1 MKIITQIPIMVKKH
15 LDYILAV
22 ILLFIL
28 LTPTDVW
35 DKTYGQLDFY
45 YVVFPIIT
53 VLLVLVCV
61 ANWIEKKRSFLSWL
75 RGNIWFVVFAVSL
88 LAAVLFS
95 TNRHL
100 SVSYL
105 PYYFSGIFMACVIY
119 AGGLTYRQ
127 IRRILAV
134 VTIGLLLT
142 AIYAVMQR
150 IQGVAVNPSFT
161 NLTVNQNM
169 PGRVESVFGNPNIY
183 AFTLTSLLPVVVAY
197 MLIVKSCLWRALG
210 AISFI
215 LGVMA
220 LMMTYSRGA
229 WFGFAAGLF
238 LFIAIWKPKLVPIFL
253 LFGAIAIPFLPTSIK
268 DRFLTIFN
276 PNDTSISYRG
286 LLLNSS
292 LQLIADRPISGA
304 GLGLVT
310 VQDVVHQS
318 YWPSYL
324 DPVYRF
330 YHSHNIFVQT
340 WCEMGI
346 FGLVS
351 FIGAFFHNMVSALRK
366 FRQKSKSIQVLTA
379 SLSAGMVAML
389 LCGLTDCP
397 LNTLRTMLLFW
408 ILFGLLGSVKKVN
421 ETDILFGQ
429 MADLSD
435 TDK

>member
-1 MKIITQIPIMVKKH
+1 MLVKKY
-15 LDYILAV
+15 LDYILAA

-28 LTPTDVW
+28 LTPTDIW
-35 DKTYGQLDFY
+35 DRTYGQLDFY

-53 VLLVLVCV
+53 FLLFLVCV
-61 ANWIEKKRSFLSWL
+61 ASWIEKKRSFLKWL
-75 RGNIWFVVFAVSL
+75 RGNIWFVAFAVSL

-95 TNRHL
+95 TNQRL
-100 SVSYL
+100 SLSYL
-105 PYYFSGIFMACVIY
+105 PYYFSGIFMACVLY
-119 AGGLTYRQ
+119 AGELTYRQ
-127 IRRILAV
+127 IRRILGVAAF
-134 VTIGLLLT
+134 GLLLT
-142 AIYAVMQR
+142 AIIAVMQR
-150 IQGVAVNPSFT
+150 LQGVAVNPSFT
-161 NLTVNQNM
+161 NLAVNQNM

-183 AFTLTSLLPVVVAY
+183 AFTLASLLPVVAAY
-197 MLIVKSCLWRALG
+197 MLISQSRLRG
-210 AISFI
+210 AFGAVSFL
-215 LGVMA
+215 LGVVA

-238 LFIAIWKPKLVPIFL
+238 LFIVIWKPKLIPVFL
-253 LFGAIAIPFLPTSIK
+253 LLGVIAIPFLPSSIK

-276 PNDTSISYRG
+276 PKDTSISYRG
-286 LLLNSS
+286 LLLHSS
-292 LQLIADRPISGA
+292 LQLLADRPVSGA

-310 VQDVVHQS
+310 VQNVIHQS
-318 YWPSYL
+318 YWPAYL

-351 FIGAFFHNMVSALRK
+351 FMGAIFHNMIGALRR
-366 FRQKSKSIQVLTA
+366 FRQKSKPIQVLTA

-408 ILFGLLGSVKKVN
+408 ILFGLLGSVKK
-421 ETDILFGQ
+421 
-429 MADLSD
+429 ADEKDVAGGRAAGLSD
-435 TDK
+435 IEK